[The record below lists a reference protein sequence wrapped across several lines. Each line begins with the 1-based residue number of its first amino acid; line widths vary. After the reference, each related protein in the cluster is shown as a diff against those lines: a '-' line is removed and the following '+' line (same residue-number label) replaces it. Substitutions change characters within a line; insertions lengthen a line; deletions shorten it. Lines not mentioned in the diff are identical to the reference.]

1 MKSCRC
7 YLSNIG
13 AQKDFKRESYMITF
27 AFENDDCDCTVKIGL
42 EVGRIRGRA
51 TSHRYDLMFSKKRN
65 GSHYVG
71 NSYVSLFVTTHCYLG

>member
-1 MKSCRC
+1 MKSFGC

-13 AQKDFKRESYMITF
+13 TQKAFKRESYVITF
-27 AFENDDCDCTVKIGL
+27 AFENDNCDCTVKIGL
-42 EVGRIRGRA
+42 EGARIRGRA
-51 TSHRYDLMFSKKRN
+51 TSHRYNLMFSERRN